1 MGSFSFFFLFFGNIG
16 KSIEEYKSIV
26 HYTFSDKNM
35 LREASK
41 RHSSGR
47 FLLVTFG
54 LMLPSFS
61 NLIYVYTY
69 ISMDTQLN
77 KVQWDIGKWKTRHL
91 ARARG
96 GYEKNENFDE
106 G

>member
-1 MGSFSFFFLFFGNIG
+1 
-16 KSIEEYKSIV
+16 
-26 HYTFSDKNM
+26 
-35 LREASK
+35 
-41 RHSSGR
+41 
-47 FLLVTFG
+47 
-54 LMLPSFS
+54 MLPSFS
-61 NLIYVYTY
+61 NLIYVYMY